1 MKQTSYTRVMVI
13 PVGGDNYQI
22 WYGVKLEF
30 GGLFVYH
37 VQYKRGNSS
46 LEWLCL
52 QGQVSHLSRL
62 QHPRD
67 SPAPGGTPHRTI
79 IARCDHKLHNTS
91 TSLTH
96 QPGGGESETRPQTA
110 AFMSLFFHWL
120 TLAPYKDLSGTV
132 CSWKDVWFI
141 TSLVC
146 FDSTSI
152 IFAKRISV
160 ISGIFRVFGAIT
172 H

>member
-1 MKQTSYTRVMVI
+1 MKQTPYTRVMVI
-13 PVGGDNYQI
+13 PVGGTITTFGMVLNLNLEDFLFIMCNI
-22 WYGVKLEF
+22 NGVILAWS
-30 GGLFVYH
+30 GSVY
-37 VQYKRGNSS
+37 R
-46 LEWLCL
+46 
-52 QGQVSHLSRL
+52 VSHLSRL
-62 QHPRD
+62 QHPRE

-160 ISGIFRVFGAIT
+160 IPGIFRVFGAIT